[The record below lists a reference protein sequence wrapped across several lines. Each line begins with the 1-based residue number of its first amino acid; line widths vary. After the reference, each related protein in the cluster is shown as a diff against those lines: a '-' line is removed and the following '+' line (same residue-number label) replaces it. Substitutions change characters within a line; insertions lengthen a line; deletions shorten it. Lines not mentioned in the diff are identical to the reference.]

1 MIGERLGKYTILETI
16 GTGSM
21 GVVYKAEDPE
31 QSRPVALKLVRS
43 HVLYDT
49 ALRERFLQG
58 LLAASEI
65 RHPGVNPILEIG
77 DENDDFF
84 VVTPYLQGKSLA
96 QFAEGK
102 SLPWRHAFAIACSA
116 AEGLGAI
123 HRGGA
128 VHRAVKP
135 SNIWLEA
142 NGSVL
147 LLDCCVARFTE
158 MHKSAGRSA
167 RPPKV
172 DFADTLIPLGALAY
186 MSPEQ
191 VRGAAVDHRTDI
203 FSLAA
208 VLYEMLTGRHPFE
221 ARNSLS
227 RMSAIL
233 EGEPPPASSR
243 APGIPCEVDAILNK
257 AMAKSP
263 ENRYQTV
270 GEFADVLR
278 AMQENPAPP
287 MPATR
292 STRVGF
298 GISPAVPIAV
308 MILLL
313 TLIAGIY
320 YFLTLN

>member
-21 GVVYKAEDPE
+21 GVVYKAEDPAL
-31 QSRPVALKLVRS
+31 SRPVALKLVRS
-43 HVLYDT
+43 HILYDT

-65 RHPGVNPILEIG
+65 HHPAVNQILEIG

-84 VVTPYLQGKSLA
+84 IVTRFLEGRTLGQL
-96 QFAEGK
+96 AEGK
-102 SLPWRHAFAIACSA
+102 AVPWRQAFAIALSVA
-116 AEGLGAI
+116 DGLAAI

-128 VHRAVKP
+128 VHRGVKP
-135 SNIWLEA
+135 SNIWLETDG
-142 NGSVL
+142 NVL

-158 MHKSAGRSA
+158 MHKQSARSS
-167 RPPKV
+167 RPPKI

-233 EGEPPPASSR
+233 EAEPPPASSR
-243 APGIPCEVDAILNK
+243 TPGTPFGVDAILGR

-270 GEFADVLR
+270 GEFAEALR
-278 AMQENPAPP
+278 LVRESPAAP
-287 MPATR
+287 MPAPR
-292 STRVGF
+292 STRKARL
-298 GISPAVPIAV
+298 SPAMQIGIVT
-308 MILLL
+308 LLL
-313 TLIAGIY
+313 ALVAAIV